1 VCDHTI
7 FVIGAFMTEGENWRF
22 ATMLLLL
29 LLQASICPLVFFYD
43 INCRFGPHF
52 LKWLQVHSGLSDPMK
67 LASSLM
73 HMPLPPFHAY
83 MHNSGC
89 RREFGL
95 QNSRYPA
102 WGRPNG
108 EATEIFWSQMNRLAR
123 LKFSTL
129 LFFSVFVEGLIA
141 DINERHDRRLSQFLL
156 DRCRVLCGRIGAQD
170 EELKIMQASVGDT
183 TPDKV
188 CSTSVISRKAHMLPT
203 CMPSMMDDKFKN
215 EPADHSPVIALRFA
229 CAGRCNGAWRPC
241 LAA

>member
-1 VCDHTI
+1 LPWCSGQTKKKCNRTGLFGLVCDHTI

-29 LLQASICPLVFFYD
+29 LLQAYICPLFFFYD

-52 LKWLQVHSGLSDPMK
+52 LKWLQVHSGLPDPIK
-67 LASSLM
+67 LATSLM
-73 HMPLPPFHAY
+73 YMPLPPFHAY

-95 QNSRYPA
+95 QNRRFPA

-129 LFFSVFVEGLIA
+129 LYFSVFVEGLIA

-156 DRCRVLCGRIGAQD
+156 DRCRVLRGRIAAQD

-183 TPDKV
+183 GPNNVRSAIIADL
-188 CSTSVISRKAHMLPT
+188 SAHT
-203 CMPSMMDDKFKN
+203 HDADDGMCIH
-215 EPADHSPVIALRFA
+215 E
-229 CAGRCNGAWRPC
+229 
-241 LAA
+241 

>member
-1 VCDHTI
+1 MHISTLALVQWPDQEEVRSHGALWAGVRPHHHTI

-29 LLQASICPLVFFYD
+29 LLQAYICPLFFFYD

-52 LKWLQVHSGLSDPMK
+52 LKWLQVHSGLPDPIK
-67 LASSLM
+67 QATSLM
-73 HMPLPPFHAY
+73 YMPLPPFHAY

-95 QNSRYPA
+95 QNRRFPA

-129 LFFSVFVEGLIA
+129 LYFSVFVEGLIA

-156 DRCRVLCGRIGAQD
+156 DRCRVLRGRIAAQD

-183 TPDKV
+183 GPNNVRSAIIADL
-188 CSTSVISRKAHMLPT
+188 SAHT
-203 CMPSMMDDKFKN
+203 HDADDGMCIH
-215 EPADHSPVIALRFA
+215 E
-229 CAGRCNGAWRPC
+229 
-241 LAA
+241 